1 MKNKDIYIYQ
11 KIFINKDSQK
21 LDEEIQDFI
30 SNENIK
36 VISLQGIANPEDYD
50 SHLYLLLYEFNKQKI
65 SKKTPLIFNLNQKG
79 I

>member
-1 MKNKDIYIYQ
+1 MKDKNIYIYQ

-36 VISLQGIANPEDYD
+36 VISLQGIANPEDYGHD
-50 SHLYLLLYEFNKQKI
+50 LVLLLYEL
-65 SKKTPLIFNLNQKG
+65 KK
-79 I
+79 

>member
-1 MKNKDIYIYQ
+1 MKDKNIYIYQ

-50 SHLYLLLYEFNKQKI
+50 HDLVLLLYEL
-65 SKKTPLIFNLNQKG
+65 KK
-79 I
+79 

>member
-1 MKNKDIYIYQ
+1 MKDKNIYIYQ
-11 KIFINKDSQK
+11 KIFINKDSQT

-50 SHLYLLLYEFNKQKI
+50 HDLVLLLYEL
-65 SKKTPLIFNLNQKG
+65 KK
-79 I
+79 

>member
-21 LDEEIQDFI
+21 LNEEIQDFI

-36 VISLQGIANPEDYD
+36 VISLQGIANPEDYGHD
-50 SHLYLLLYEFNKQKI
+50 LVLLLYEL
-65 SKKTPLIFNLNQKG
+65 KK
-79 I
+79 